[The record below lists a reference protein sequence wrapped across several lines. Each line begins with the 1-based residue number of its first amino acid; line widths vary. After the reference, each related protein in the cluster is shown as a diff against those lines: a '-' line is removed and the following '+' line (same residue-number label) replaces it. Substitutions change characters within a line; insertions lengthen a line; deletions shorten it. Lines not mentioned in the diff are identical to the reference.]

1 MISNKLPIN
10 AKLFLFGFNPED
22 DHYNKN
28 ERAIMIVF
36 KEKNYI
42 NYFCQGDLPSP
53 SDSRFYS
60 RLLSTDDTEDVI
72 DPDEYLL
79 PYRGMGNH
87 KDRPMVWTH
96 TPIVV

>member
-1 MISNKLPIN
+1 
-10 AKLFLFGFNPED
+10 
-22 DHYNKN
+22 
-28 ERAIMIVF
+28 MIVF

-87 KDRPMVWTH
+87 KDQPMVWTH
-96 TPIVV
+96 THTPIVV